1 MKRENKEARTCQL
14 MILAL
19 IMCLM
24 MLSQFFSIYCEIT
37 KEPIPS
43 WIIALSGYTYF
54 TSQISILVYCWS
66 VSGRITSQSNDQ
78 TLRNLEEKLQ
88 QDILHE
94 INNEFVRLFKDQ
106 EVLKNLDDQEKGT
119 NNLKT
124 SVVGDLT
131 EAESDDEEKDEA
143 VNKKVND
150 LIQSSKN
157 KTEPSDQSKAQYHS
171 LARKKI
177 AKVQSEMSGPK
188 VKNRESSFQNE

>member
-1 MKRENKEARTCQL
+1 MCVLSTTYTSYSTTDFLLATVCGQTLISIVVINFTVCVLYRVTKLMKRENKEARTCQL

-94 INNEFVRLFKDQ
+94 INNEFVRLFKD
-106 EVLKNLDDQEKGT
+106 
-119 NNLKT
+119 
-124 SVVGDLT
+124 
-131 EAESDDEEKDEA
+131 
-143 VNKKVND
+143 
-150 LIQSSKN
+150 
-157 KTEPSDQSKAQYHS
+157 
-171 LARKKI
+171 
-177 AKVQSEMSGPK
+177 
-188 VKNRESSFQNE
+188 